1 MTEIYFENIENVI
14 INQIMLAR
22 KSIKIAVA
30 WFNLK
35 TILDIL
41 TLKLRGGISV
51 EIILQY
57 DEINNGGKYS
67 LDFTDFKY
75 HGGVLIWAH
84 SSNATMHQKFC
95 VIDENTVISGSFNW
109 TNRAEKR
116 NDEDIQVHKNDDQL
130 ILNYMSRFDEL
141 KAKYAGTS
149 SPLNTK
155 ARTHQQ
161 KIRQKSIQERIRIF
175 VSSLNQCDLSAYD
188 LDYIKTFKDYWT
200 EEVKPNKLRFEA
212 KADFIMLIELDS
224 WRNLKVQIADEKEY
238 DRFLAEANEKALE
251 EYQKYLSSLNTNN
264 DDLEFLTDND
274 LKYLETEFYKN
285 IERYKTTFLKELGLT
300 NLKSSV
306 YAFIKNY
313 HLPAVVSYCKQDYID
328 VRPFPK
334 INKTI
339 WKDKK
344 YNGRGL
350 ETIRLIEHH
359 FNTKLLIN
367 RQVEPTSEIMSENAF
382 VYRYVRMLL
391 LNSKYKERCKPSN
404 TSTKRKFEFLFEAY
418 HAIYNYKMKAQ
429 KIINEYGDI
438 KLIDLYKKYGEDIVE
453 VYRKQNIDIPDN
465 IDKIKVRS
473 CISIDIDGGYK
484 ILIDGQFE
492 NSIQIMCDFA
502 PLRKSNSL
510 HDDIIFKAFGI
521 KNEQIKVKAIGCARY
536 KIEIPD
542 DLLCAYDNGKFLSLK
557 EMEEL
562 LDCKNARQSLQF
574 YHDELYSWD
583 CYG

>member
-67 LDFTDFKY
+67 LDFTDFKS

-95 VIDENTVISGSFNW
+95 VIDEDTVISGSFNW
-109 TNRAEKR
+109 TNRAENR

-149 SPLNTK
+149 SSLNTK
-155 ARTHQQ
+155 ARTNQQ
-161 KIRQKSIQERIRIF
+161 KIRQKSIQERVRAF
-175 VSSLNQCDLSAYD
+175 VSLLNECDLSAYD
-188 LDYIKTFKDYWT
+188 LEYIKTFKDYWT
-200 EEVKPNKLRFEA
+200 EEVKPNKLRFET
-212 KADFIMLIELDS
+212 KVDFIMLIELDS
-224 WRNLKVQIADEKEY
+224 WSNLNVQIADEKEY
-238 DRFLAEANEKALE
+238 NRFLAEANEKAHK
-251 EYQKYLSSLNTNN
+251 EYQRYLGSLNTNN
-264 DDLEFLTDND
+264 DDLEFSTDND

-285 IERYKTTFLKELGLT
+285 IEQYKTTFLKDLGLI

-306 YAFIKNY
+306 YTFIKNN
-313 HLPAVVSYCKQDYID
+313 HLPAVVSYCKQDYIY
-328 VRPFPK
+328 VLPFPE

-350 ETIRLIEHH
+350 ETIKLIEHH
-359 FNTKLLIN
+359 FNTKLLID
-367 RQVEPTSEIMSENAF
+367 RPVEPIPEIMSEDAF
-382 VYRYVRMLL
+382 VYRYVRMQL
-391 LNSKYKERCKPSN
+391 LNSKYKERCKSDSSS
-404 TSTKRKFEFLFEAY
+404 STKEKFKLLFEAY
-418 HAIYNYKMKAQ
+418 HAIYKYKIDAK
-429 KIINEYGDI
+429 KIINEYGNI
-438 KLIDLYKKYGEDIVE
+438 KLIDLYKNHGENIEDI
-453 VYRKQNIDIPDN
+453 YRKQNKKLPDN
-465 IDKIKVRS
+465 VDDIKVKN
-473 CISIDIDGGYK
+473 CISIDGGYK
-484 ILIDGQFE
+484 IQICDQY
-492 NSIQIMCDFA
+492 NKSIRIFYDYA
-502 PLRKSNSL
+502 PIGKYNSL
-510 HDDIIFKAFGI
+510 HDDIIFRAFGFHIEHI
-521 KNEQIKVKAIGCARY
+521 KGATGCACY
-536 KIEIPD
+536 KLEIPD

-562 LDCKNARQSLQF
+562 MDCKNAQQSLQS